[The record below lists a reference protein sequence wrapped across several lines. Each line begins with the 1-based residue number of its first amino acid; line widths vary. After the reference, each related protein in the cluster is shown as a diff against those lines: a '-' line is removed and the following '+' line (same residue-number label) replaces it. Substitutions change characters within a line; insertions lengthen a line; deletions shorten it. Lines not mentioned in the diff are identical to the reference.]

1 VIIDNEEL
9 AIISALFSTEILL
22 NVRYAFGE
30 CYYEVTKDQAEE
42 LLETKKEAI
51 AGEIATIEEE
61 LSTVR
66 STLGDLKAALYSRF
80 GKSINLEE

>member
-1 VIIDNEEL
+1 
-9 AIISALFSTEILL
+9 
-22 NVRYAFGE
+22 
-30 CYYEVTKDQAEE
+30 VTKDQAEE